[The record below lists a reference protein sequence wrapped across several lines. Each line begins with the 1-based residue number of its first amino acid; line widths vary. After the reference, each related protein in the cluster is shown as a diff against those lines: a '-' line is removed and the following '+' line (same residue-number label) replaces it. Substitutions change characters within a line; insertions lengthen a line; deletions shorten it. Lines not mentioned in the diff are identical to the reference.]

1 MSNIFSGLSEVK
13 EMHTD
18 QTKEFNQL
26 LNIKVATELTKF
38 HAPILATIMQ
48 DSNEDLKE
56 TLKEEIQLGQGIS
69 LEGDDAQKLLRA
81 NILDRENRRI
91 FFVDMSPNDEEG
103 LEKIAQQTYDSLHEY
118 VQDPILVMQNVKED
132 LQQNAI

>member
-1 MSNIFSGLSEVK
+1 MSNIFTDLPEVK
-13 EMHTD
+13 EMQTD
-18 QTKEFNQL
+18 QTEEFKQL

-38 HAPILATIMQ
+38 HAPILAIIMQ
-48 DSNEDLKE
+48 DPNKNLDEIFKE
-56 TLKEEIQLGQGIS
+56 VIQPDQGIS
-69 LEGDDAQKLLRA
+69 LESDDAKKLLRA

-103 LEKIAQQTYDSLHEY
+103 LEKITQQTYDSLYEY

>member
-56 TLKEEIQLGQGIS
+56 TLKEEIQPGQGIS